1 MEGRERVDAILDF
14 WFGDSRRDRTHYGE
28 PREAWFVKDPTF
40 DAIVCDR
47 FLTDFEQATT
57 GQLDAWKTEP
67 ESCLALILLLDQ
79 FPRNLFRGDARAFA
93 TDTQA
98 VAVAQGA
105 IASQLDQSL
114 QRIQRWF
121 VYLPLEHSENLT
133 HQNQCVELFR
143 QLGNDPN
150 SQNVLHYA
158 IQHRD
163 IIARFGRFP
172 HRNAILGRPNTPEE
186 EAFLTQ
192 PGSSF

>member
-1 MEGRERVDAILDF
+1 MERRERVDAILDF
-14 WFGDSRRDRTHYGE
+14 WFGRWRRDRTAYGE
-28 PREAWFVKDPTF
+28 PRQAWFVKEPTF
-40 DAIVCDR
+40 DAAIRDR
-47 FLTDFEQATT
+47 FLDDFEQAAA
-57 GQLDAWKTEP
+57 GQLDAWKVEP

-79 FPRNLFRGDARAFA
+79 CPRNLFRGDARAFA
-93 TDTQA
+93 TDAQA
-98 VAVAQGA
+98 LVVALGA

-114 QRIQRWF
+114 QPVQRWF
-121 VYLPLEHSENLT
+121 IYLPLEHSENLA
-133 HQNQCVELFR
+133 HQNQCVDLFR
-143 QLGNDPN
+143 QLGNDPA
-150 SQNVLHYA
+150 SQNVLNYA